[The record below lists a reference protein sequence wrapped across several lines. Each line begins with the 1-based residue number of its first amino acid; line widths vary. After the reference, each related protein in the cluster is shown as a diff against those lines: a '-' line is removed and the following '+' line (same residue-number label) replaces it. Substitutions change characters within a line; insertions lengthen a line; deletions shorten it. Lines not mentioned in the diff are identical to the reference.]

1 MASEFRFI
9 DDEIWL
15 GYRCVARLRHYL
27 PYVVIILEL
36 VGVFCLQLGAV
47 GGRENGCKTVFGR
60 CRQDEG
66 CQTGANECDRG
77 DEGSGADHGCLV
89 GGLSR

>member
-15 GYRCVARLRHYL
+15 GNRCVARLRHYL
-27 PYVVIILEL
+27 HL
-36 VGVFCLQLGAV
+36 
-47 GGRENGCKTVFGR
+47 
-60 CRQDEG
+60 RQDEG